1 MVKNGLCSDRPRRY
15 EGVVPRDVLV
25 FKDGG
30 SREGVAE
37 RKEHLG
43 QGQQEVLV
51 EVVQSTPG
59 VVDVDC
65 ASMTEEET
73 PDEAEFTYCKV
84 TVLRGTRSFVAK
96 KADANVGL
104 LDHWDI
110 VCTVTDG
117 CDDE

>member
-1 MVKNGLCSDRPRRY
+1 
-15 EGVVPRDVLV
+15 
-25 FKDGG
+25 
-30 SREGVAE
+30 
-37 RKEHLG
+37 
-43 QGQQEVLV
+43 
-51 EVVQSTPG
+51 
-59 VVDVDC
+59 
-65 ASMTEEET
+65 MTEEET